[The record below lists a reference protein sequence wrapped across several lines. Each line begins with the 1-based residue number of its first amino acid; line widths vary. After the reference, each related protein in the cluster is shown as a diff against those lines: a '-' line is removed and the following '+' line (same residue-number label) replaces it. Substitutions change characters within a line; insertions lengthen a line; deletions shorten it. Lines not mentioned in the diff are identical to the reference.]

1 LTSLAEHKYFLCVKV
16 TSAKQKHVFEK
27 VCEVKWIKCR
37 SDEDEAAGK

>member
-1 LTSLAEHKYFLCVKV
+1 VKV

-37 SDEDEAAGK
+37 SDEDEAAGKQSFRWLNTCQ